1 MTKLSRFNIEQK
13 RVVILTGDHLYL
25 FDKNSLNR
33 RHRVTNMNAII
44 KSTVSSEV
52 VLVFPNA
59 KDLRMLGLTTQQVT
73 DLQSAI
79 QLRYVNK
86 CPTKTL
92 FIYGVAK
99 KSLREFSQD
108 NRKYGF
114 VNLPQDED
122 RLRDEEINGMDE
134 VDNSAPKDD
143 EAEMQ
148 DMFNQSIIEGG
159 KGVGRVSIS
168 NSNDTGLDF
177 ETESTAASEDS
188 AAKQET
194 MKKDMRTSSCAAK
207 KANIADIALEDFDI
221 QM

>member
-1 MTKLSRFNIEQK
+1 M
-13 RVVILTGDHLYL
+13 ILTGDHLYL

-59 KDLRMLGLTTQQVT
+59 KDLRMLGLLAQQVT

-92 FIYGVAK
+92 FIYGVPK
-99 KSLREFSQD
+99 KSLREYSQD

-114 VNLPQDED
+114 VNLPSDDD
-122 RLRDEEINGMDE
+122 RLRDEEINGMEE
-134 VDNSAPKDD
+134 VDNSAPADE
-143 EAEMQ
+143 EAEMNR
-148 DMFNQSIIEGG
+148 MFNESI
-159 KGVGRVSIS
+159 
-168 NSNDTGLDF
+168 LDG
-177 ETESTAASEDS
+177 A
-188 AAKQET
+188 
-194 MKKDMRTSSCAAK
+194 
-207 KANIADIALEDFDI
+207 
-221 QM
+221 